1 MLKRARPKSLFLAG
15 LLTLGATVLPGQS
28 PKATTATTSQT
39 ADQMLARARQTYAE
53 RGGQEALPEFERV
66 LALYREQ
73 HDRHGE
79 AVVLGQIGN
88 CYEAMSD
95 YPHAIDT
102 LQQSLKMKQELG
114 DRLEQGKTL
123 SNLGLVYWHTGDYAK
138 AIDDQERALD
148 IGRELKHQ
156 QLQAAAHNNLALVY
170 DELGDYQRS
179 LTNYQ
184 HALELFRAIKQPE
197 GEEEALGNIGGVH
210 LELGEFGE
218 GEKYYR
224 QAFEIDAA
232 NKFKRDASDDL
243 GNLALCQ
250 LGLGQPQDAVAT
262 FDRALA
268 LAREGGFEQEEADWH
283 KGKGSALL
291 RLGKYDL
298 AREEY
303 RRAIQVYE
311 QAGLKRELVEALND
325 EGTLLAQLG
334 DGVSAEKDYRHAV
347 ELARAIGH
355 PAGVT
360 ANLMSLADLEWRRQR
375 YDQAAALY
383 REAFARAQEAGEKG
397 SMADSLVQL
406 ALTLR
411 DQGRIKEALPSAQQA
426 LEIARS
432 TGARLSEAQALYAL
446 GELARRGGEPAR
458 ALENYDGGEKIAP
471 AANDTELGWQLA
483 YGRGQAL
490 EALARNEEAVAA
502 YRRAVGIIEGVR
514 NQLREER
521 FQGGY
526 IEDKF
531 QVYVALVR
539 LLLKM
544 GKPGQAFV
552 YSEKLRAQSYLNLLN
567 HNQFAAASQKETELR
582 SQIRELQRAVEQE
595 NQKPPSEQRRGR
607 VAAFSARLAEAERQ
621 YQALIDDRRNSGPDD
636 AAESALRVPMPE
648 QVESRL
654 PAHSALVEYIVGDDA
669 VAIFVVT
676 HDSVRAK
683 RIPVRAADLR
693 AKIELFR
700 DLIAQGGSDDWIK
713 PATSL
718 YTLLVAPIEQ
728 AGWLKGVTRLAIVP
742 HGALYYLP
750 FAALPRPPNPA
761 RPDGNGQHFL
771 VQDYVVSYL
780 PAASAL
786 VYAPTAKDPE
796 GSLFAL
802 APARSH
808 LPYAQDEARAVGAFF
823 TERSLVIIGD
833 GATETAFKR
842 QAGRYGIIHLASH
855 GFFDKVNPIFSGVE
869 LEPDAQ
875 NDGRLEV
882 YEILRL
888 RLKARLV
895 TLSACETA
903 LGSGYFSE
911 FPAGDDFVG
920 LTRAFLSAGSSAVLA
935 SLWQVNDRSTMEL
948 MQGFYRDLGKSGD
961 AVALRN
967 AQLAMLGAGGR
978 YAHPYYWAPFVLVGS
993 TK

>member
-1 MLKRARPKSLFLAG
+1 VLKRARPTSLFLAG

-138 AIDDQERALD
+138 AIDDQKRALEL
-148 IGRELKHQ
+148 GQELKHQ

-210 LELGEFGE
+210 LELGEFRE
-218 GEKYYR
+218 GEKYYQ

-262 FDRALA
+262 FDHALA

-458 ALENYDGGEKIAP
+458 ALENYAGGEKIAP

-595 NQKPPSEQRRGR
+595 NHKPPSEQRRGR

-636 AAESALRVPMPE
+636 AAERALRVPMPE

-669 VAIFVVT
+669 VAIFVVR

-700 DLIAQGGSDDWIK
+700 DLIAQGGTDDWIK

-718 YTLLVAPIEQ
+718 YSLLVAPIEQ

-935 SLWQVNDRSTMEL
+935 SLWEVNDRSTMEF

>member
-1 MLKRARPKSLFLAG
+1 MLKRATATWLVLAG
-15 LLTLGATVLPGQS
+15 LLTLAGMVLPAQV
-28 PKATTATTSQT
+28 PATASSQT
-39 ADQMLARARQTYAE
+39 ADQLLAGARQTYSE
-53 RGGQEALPEFERV
+53 QGGREALPKFERA

-73 HDRHGE
+73 RDRHGE

-95 YPHAIDT
+95 YPHAIDY
-102 LQQSLKMKQELG
+102 LQQSLTMKQELG

-138 AIDDQERALD
+138 AIDDQKRALD
-148 IGRELKHQ
+148 IGQELKHQ
-156 QLQAAAHNNLALVY
+156 QLQAAAHNNLGLVY
-170 DELGDYQRS
+170 HELGDYPRS
-179 LTNYQ
+179 LANYQ
-184 HALELFRAIKQPE
+184 QALELFRAIKHAE

-210 LELGEFGE
+210 LELGEFRE

-224 QAFEIDAA
+224 QALTIDEAHQ
-232 NKFKRDASDDL
+232 FKRDTSDDL

-250 LGLGQPQDAVAT
+250 LGLGQPQDAVTT

-268 LAREGGFEQEEADWH
+268 LAREGGFQQEEADWH
-283 KGKGSALL
+283 KGNGSALV
-291 RLGKYDL
+291 RLGKYDV

-303 RRAIQVYE
+303 RQAILVYE
-311 QAGLKRELVEALND
+311 QAGLKREMIEALND
-325 EGTLLAQLG
+325 EGMLLAQLG
-334 DGVSAEKDYRHAV
+334 DGVSAEKDYRHAI

-360 ANLMSLADLEWRRQR
+360 ANLMSLGDLEWRRQR

-383 REAFARAQEAGEKG
+383 REAFARARESGEKD
-397 SMADSLVQL
+397 SMANSLVQL
-406 ALTLR
+406 ALALR
-411 DQGRIKEALPSAQQA
+411 DQGRIKEAIPSAQQA
-426 LEIARS
+426 LDIARS
-432 TGARLSEAQALYAL
+432 TGAQLGEAQALYAL
-446 GELARRGGEPAR
+446 GELARRGGEHSK
-458 ALENYDGGEKIAP
+458 ALEDYQAGEKIAQ
-471 AANDTELGWQLA
+471 AAGDTELGWQLA
-483 YGRGQAL
+483 YGRAQTF
-490 EALARNEEAVAA
+490 EALGRNDEAVAA
-502 YRRAVGIIEGVR
+502 YRRSVEIIEGVR

-526 IEDKF
+526 IEGKF

-544 GKPGQAFV
+544 GKTGQAFM

-567 HNQFAAASQKETELR
+567 HTHLPAANTREAELR
-582 SQIRELQRAVEQE
+582 AQIRELQQAVEEE
-595 NQKPPSEQRRGR
+595 NQKPQSERKRGK
-607 VAAFSARLAEAERQ
+607 VETFSARLVEAERQ

-636 AAESALRVPMPE
+636 AAERALRVPMPE
-648 QVESRL
+648 QVQSRL
-654 PAHSALVEYIVGDDA
+654 PAHTALVEYIVGDGA

-676 HDSVRAK
+676 HGSVRAK
-683 RIPVRAADLR
+683 RIPVRTTELR

-700 DLIAQGGSDDWIK
+700 DLIEQGRTDDWIK
-713 PATSL
+713 PAASL
-718 YTLLVAPIEQ
+718 YALLVAPIEQ

-742 HGALYYLP
+742 HEALYYLP
-750 FAALPRPPNPA
+750 FAALPRPSSPA
-761 RPDGNGQHFL
+761 RPGDNGQHFL

-786 VYAPTAKDPE
+786 VYGQAAKDPE

-802 APARSH
+802 APASSH
-808 LPYAQDEARAVGAFF
+808 LPYAQEEARAVGTFF
-823 TERSLVIIGD
+823 TERSLVLTGG

-842 QAGRYGIIHLASH
+842 QAGRYRIIHLAGH

-869 LEPDAQ
+869 LEPDAKD
-875 NDGRLEV
+875 DGRLEV
-882 YEILRL
+882 HEILRL

-935 SLWQVNDRSTMEL
+935 SLWQVNDRSTMEF
-948 MQGFYRDLGKSGD
+948 MQGFYREMEKSGD
-961 AVALRN
+961 AAALRN
-967 AQLAMLGAGGR
+967 AQLAMLRAGGR